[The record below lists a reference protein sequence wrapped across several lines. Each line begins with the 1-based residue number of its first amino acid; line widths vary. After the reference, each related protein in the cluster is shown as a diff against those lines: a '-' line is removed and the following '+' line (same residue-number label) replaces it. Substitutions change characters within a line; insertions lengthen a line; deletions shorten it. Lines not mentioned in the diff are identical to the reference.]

1 MSPLRIAITNKIS
14 FWNGNIRKCLFLER
28 ENCKS
33 SFTGRQRWSG
43 SPWSPWYSGTSGKQ
57 DYYKYYLQPQAH
69 SADNSWLLK
78 GTNHWSDT
86 IINSLRRHLEIKGN
100 SSYCRNKFR
109 TIIKCR
115 YIVAEMAQKNLCVF
129 YIFLSGQIWRNCKY
143 NSSLYSKA
151 RYLFGRTL

>member
-1 MSPLRIAITNKIS
+1 MSPLRIAITDKIS

-33 SFTGRQRWSG
+33 SFPGRQRWSG

-57 DYYKYYLQPQAH
+57 NYYRYYLQPQAH
-69 SADNSWLLK
+69 STDNSWLLK

-86 IINSLRRHLEIKGN
+86 IINLLRRHLEIKGN
-100 SSYCRNKFR
+100 SSYYRDRFR

-115 YIVAEMAQKNLCVF
+115 YIMWLKWLKKTYVSFTSFFQGR
-129 YIFLSGQIWRNCKY
+129 SGETVSII
-143 NSSLYSKA
+143 
-151 RYLFGRTL
+151 

>member
-57 DYYKYYLQPQAH
+57 DNYKYYLQPQAY

-115 YIVAEMAQKNLCVF
+115 YIMWLKWLKKTYVSFTSFFQGR
-129 YIFLSGQIWRNCKY
+129 SGETVSIIQVCTQRLVTC
-143 NSSLYSKA
+143 LV
-151 RYLFGRTL
+151 